1 MQLTGFD
8 CIIKQIKRLNNQC
21 MISLLNDGLINSM
34 NNLQLQLASEK
45 CKNLPIYHTHHT
57 KKHMHYVT
65 QIFLHVQ
72 LLVT

>member
-1 MQLTGFD
+1 
-8 CIIKQIKRLNNQC
+8 

-34 NNLQLQLASEK
+34 NNFQLQLASEK
-45 CKNLPIYHTHHT
+45 CKHLPIYHTHHT